1 MCDDWEYYYLMSRED
16 EMVDADPRHG
26 GTEHMILSH
35 VRSFQLKYSQRG
47 DKWQDDWSSADLKKI
62 PKLIRIEL
70 IALVGDTELKYE
82 TLAYPGVF
90 FK

>member
-1 MCDDWEYYYLMSRED
+1 
-16 EMVDADPRHG
+16 
-26 GTEHMILSH
+26 
-35 VRSFQLKYSQRG
+35 
-47 DKWQDDWSSADLKKI
+47 WSSADLKKI

-82 TLAYPGVF
+82 TLAYPGLY